1 MCEKTVRQNRCCGDD
16 KIVELIIAEVL
27 FLRYTISSFCT
38 AITKLLVYS
47 HSRPSAR
54 SYTLSWCCWTHRS
67 MVVKGRQMKKTMQE
81 LLLLIERES
90 SLRGKTNQ

>member
-1 MCEKTVRQNRCCGDD
+1 
-16 KIVELIIAEVL
+16 
-27 FLRYTISSFCT
+27 
-38 AITKLLVYS
+38 
-47 HSRPSAR
+47 
-54 SYTLSWCCWTHRS
+54 